1 MQDKEPEEFREN
13 ISIFQIWLLFR
24 KNTIALFSFYLLTL
38 LILTA
43 LFSGW
48 IAPYSHNMQF
58 VGQEL
63 MPPSWVE
70 KGQIAFFFG
79 TDDLGRDVLSRLI
92 MGTSYTIGSSLLVVL
107 AVALIGGTLGIVAG
121 MLKGLKAR
129 FVGHIFDA
137 FLSLPILLIAIVIS
151 TLMEPSLLNAMFAT
165 LLAILPYFIHAIYRA
180 IQQELKKDYVLMLKL
195 EGISNWELLKS
206 TILPNIT
213 VIYVQEIARAFVVA
227 ILDIS
232 ALSFISL
239 GAQRPTPEWG
249 AMIRDSL
256 ELLYLAPWTVL
267 LPGFA
272 IIFTIL
278 LIIIFSNGLTK
289 AINQYYE

>member
-1 MQDKEPEEFREN
+1 MQDKEPDEFRE
-13 ISIFQIWLLFR
+13 STSLFQIWLLFR
-24 KNTIALFSFYLLTL
+24 KNTVALFSFYLLTA
-38 LILTA
+38 LIFTA
-43 LFSGW
+43 LFSSW
-48 IAPYSHNMQF
+48 IAPYADNTQF

-70 KGQIAFFFG
+70 KGRIAFFFG

-92 MGTSYTIGSSLLVVL
+92 MGARYTVGASLLVVI
-107 AVALIGGTLGIVAG
+107 AVALIGGALGIIAG
-121 MLKGLKAR
+121 LLKGMKAR
-129 FVGHIFDA
+129 FIGHIFDA
-137 FLSLPILLIAIVIS
+137 FLSLPILLIAIIIS
-151 TLMEPSLLNAMFAT
+151 TLMEPSLWNAMVAT

-180 IQQELKKDYVLMLKL
+180 IQQELQKDYVVMLKL
-195 EGISNWELLKS
+195 EGISNRELLKS
-206 TILPNIT
+206 TILPNIM
-213 VIYVQEIARAFVVA
+213 VIYIQEIARAFVVA
-227 ILDIS
+227 VLDIS

-249 AMIRDSL
+249 AMIKDSF

-278 LIIIFSNGLTK
+278 LSIIFSNGLTK

>member
-13 ISIFQIWLLFR
+13 TSIFQIWLLFR
-24 KNTIALFSFYLLTL
+24 KNTVALFSFYLLTL

-48 IAPYSHNMQF
+48 IAPYAQNMQF

-129 FVGHIFDA
+129 FIGHIFDA

-180 IQQELKKDYVLMLKL
+180 IQQEFKKDYVLMLKL

-278 LIIIFSNGLTK
+278 LSIIFSNGLTK

>member
-1 MQDKEPEEFREN
+1 MQDKEPDEFRE
-13 ISIFQIWLLFR
+13 STSLFQIWLLFR
-24 KNTIALFSFYLLTL
+24 KNTVALFSFYLLTA
-38 LILTA
+38 LIFTA
-43 LFSGW
+43 LFSSW
-48 IAPYSHNMQF
+48 IAPYADNTQF

-70 KGQIAFFFG
+70 KGRIAFFFG

-92 MGTSYTIGSSLLVVL
+92 MGARYTVGASLLVVI
-107 AVALIGGTLGIVAG
+107 AVALIGGALGIIAG
-121 MLKGLKAR
+121 LLKGMKAR
-129 FVGHIFDA
+129 FIGHIFDA
-137 FLSLPILLIAIVIS
+137 FLSLPILLIAIIIS
-151 TLMEPSLLNAMFAT
+151 TLMEPSLWNAMVAT

-180 IQQELKKDYVLMLKL
+180 IQQELQKDYVVMLKL
-195 EGISNWELLKS
+195 EGISNRELLKS
-206 TILPNIT
+206 TILPNIM
-213 VIYVQEIARAFVVA
+213 VIYIQEIARAFVVA
-227 ILDIS
+227 VLDIS

-249 AMIRDSL
+249 AMIKDSL

-278 LIIIFSNGLTK
+278 LSIIFSNGLTK

>member
-13 ISIFQIWLLFR
+13 TSIFQIWLLFR
-24 KNTIALFSFYLLTL
+24 KNTVALFSFYLLTL

-43 LFSGW
+43 LFSCW
-48 IAPYSHNMQF
+48 IAPYAHNMQF

-278 LIIIFSNGLTK
+278 LSIIFSNGLTK

>member
-1 MQDKEPEEFREN
+1 MQDKEADEFRE
-13 ISIFQIWLLFR
+13 STSLFQIWLQFR
-24 KNTIALFSFYLLTL
+24 KNTVALFSFYLLML
-38 LILTA
+38 LIFTA

-48 IAPYSHNMQF
+48 IAPYSDSTQF
-58 VGQEL
+58 IGQEL

-70 KGQIAFFFG
+70 KGKIAFFFG

-92 MGTSYTIGSSLLVVL
+92 MGTRYTLGSSLLVVF
-107 AVALIGGTLGIVAG
+107 AVAIIGGALGIIAG
-121 MLKGLKAR
+121 LLKGMKAR

-137 FLSLPILLIAIVIS
+137 FLSLPILLIAIIIS
-151 TLMEPSLLNAMFAT
+151 ALMEPSLMNAMFAT

-180 IQQELKKDYVLMLKL
+180 IQQELQKDYVIMLKL
-195 EGISNWELLKS
+195 EGISNWALLKN

-213 VIYVQEIARAFVVA
+213 VIYIQEIARAFVVA
-227 ILDIS
+227 VLDIS

-249 AMIRDSL
+249 AMIKDSL

-278 LIIIFSNGLTK
+278 LSIIFSNGLTK

>member
-13 ISIFQIWLLFR
+13 TSIFQIWLLFR
-24 KNTIALFSFYLLTL
+24 KNTVALFSFYLLTL

-48 IAPYSHNMQF
+48 IAPYDHNMQF

-195 EGISNWELLKS
+195 EGISNWELLKN

-213 VIYVQEIARAFVVA
+213 VIYDQEIARAFVVA

-278 LIIIFSNGLTK
+278 LSVIFSNGLTK

>member
-13 ISIFQIWLLFR
+13 TSIFQIWLLFR
-24 KNTIALFSFYLLTL
+24 KNTVALFSFYLLTL

-48 IAPYSHNMQF
+48 IAPYPHNMQF

-180 IQQELKKDYVLMLKL
+180 IQQELKKDCVLMLKL

-278 LIIIFSNGLTK
+278 LSIIFSNGLTK

>member
-70 KGQIAFFFG
+70 QGQIAFFFG

-278 LIIIFSNGLTK
+278 LSIIFSNGLTK